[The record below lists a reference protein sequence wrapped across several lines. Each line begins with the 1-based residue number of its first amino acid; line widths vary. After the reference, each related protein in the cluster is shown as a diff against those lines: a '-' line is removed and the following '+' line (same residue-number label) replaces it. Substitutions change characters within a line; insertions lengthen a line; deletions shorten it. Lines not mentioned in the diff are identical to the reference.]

1 MFALRCVC
9 RKSVY
14 LAWYGIAVSP
24 SKRRWDP
31 REATAIA
38 WSLPVPS
45 LGVPLF
51 LFLFFDYYCFIV
63 LLLLAYS
70 FGSIE
75 DEKTIH
81 EYYYLLGSITTG
93 HRVV

>member
-1 MFALRCVC
+1 
-9 RKSVY
+9 
-14 LAWYGIAVSP
+14 
-24 SKRRWDP
+24 
-31 REATAIA
+31 
-38 WSLPVPS
+38 VPS